1 VSSEELLETKARC
14 RFILDLHTFPFVHP
28 ANTAQTGV
36 PRDTTLSLA
45 WETGVPT
52 DTTLSLG
59 WETGVPRDSTLSL
72 GWEIAASTLRI
83 PKQKSTWTRPE

>member
-1 VSSEELLETKARC
+1 MSSEELLETKARC

-36 PRDTTLSLA
+36 LR
-45 WETGVPT
+45 